1 MWVCYTQTDVQEKS
15 VISSMLIISYIYNNN
30 IYILYKSMLLCM
42 SMYGKS
48 SMALV
53 FGGGRRVL
61 TSKNHHLAVSHPIT
75 NRGVMV
81 SGYHVGSSV
90 QPMLAASSSYGHST
104 PLFYGSSWFSRP
116 TSSPV
121 ILPSFHQMFHDGLL
135 GSL

>member
-1 MWVCYTQTDVQEKS
+1 
-15 VISSMLIISYIYNNN
+15 
-30 IYILYKSMLLCM
+30 MLLCM

-48 SMALV
+48 SMAL
-53 FGGGRRVL
+53 FFWGGRRVL

-104 PLFYGSSWFSRP
+104 PLFYGSSWFFTTHVFASDLAVL
-116 TSSPV
+116 SSNV
-121 ILPSFHQMFHDGLL
+121 S
-135 GSL
+135 